1 MLLGGGGLAAH
12 LSGGGGGLGGR
23 GGGGGVCTL
32 DPVSDQRLA
41 SVERRLSQME
51 EFMNEAMCY
60 TVYRGKEMRNR
71 LAIIEDLLRG
81 QRDAMAMQADRD
93 VWENPP
99 TIDAR
104 GG

>member
-1 MLLGGGGLAAH
+1 
-12 LSGGGGGLGGR
+12 
-23 GGGGGVCTL
+23 
-32 DPVSDQRLA
+32 
-41 SVERRLSQME
+41 ME

-71 LAIIEDLLRG
+71 LAVIEDLLRG

-99 TIDAR
+99 SLAPA
-104 GG
+104 GGGAFDSRT